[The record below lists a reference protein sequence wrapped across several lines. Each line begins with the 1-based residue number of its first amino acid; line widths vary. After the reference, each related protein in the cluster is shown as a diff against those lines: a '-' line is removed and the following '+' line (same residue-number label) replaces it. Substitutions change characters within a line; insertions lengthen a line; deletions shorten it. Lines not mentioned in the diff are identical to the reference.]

1 MKTQLLT
8 AILKYIKEGVFFLG
22 ADLRIVYVNPSAVRM
37 CGSTEKTILGKPALQ
52 TIVLLDPKSL
62 DNYLRIMPSL
72 DNPYH
77 FKDSILKVG
86 GNTLIVDGS
95 ITALKNHHDG
105 ILGYVIITRDVGE
118 LKKLRATLDYQA
130 SHDKLT
136 GFINREGF
144 AVQLDSI
151 VDLVKLGGGS
161 EEISGG
167 YTLMQ
172 INIDGFRRVTG
183 AAGVNGG
190 NAILIQFA
198 STIKSVIQENSIPAR
213 LTNDIFAVICMKN
226 DSEAVAHRL
235 HEAVRHTVF
244 SYAGK
249 TFPLTASI
257 GMLQITEKAAFAESL
272 LFTVDVACNSARCT
286 GGDKT
291 LIA

>member
-1 MKTQLLT
+1 VQ
-8 AILKYIKEGVFFLG
+8 
-22 ADLRIVYVNPSAVRM
+22 
-37 CGSTEKTILGKPALQ
+37 
-52 TIVLLDPKSL
+52 
-62 DNYLRIMPSL
+62 
-72 DNPYH
+72 
-77 FKDSILKVG
+77 
-86 GNTLIVDGS
+86 
-95 ITALKNHHDG
+95 
-105 ILGYVIITRDVGE
+105 GYVIITRDVSE

-136 GFINREGF
+136 GLISREGF

-151 VDLVKLGGGS
+151 LDSVKLG
-161 EEISGG
+161 SGTDE

-172 INIDGFRRVTG
+172 INIDGFRRVTDT
-183 AAGVNGG
+183 AGVNGG

-198 STIKSVIQENSIPAR
+198 STIKSVIREDSIPAR

-226 DSEAVAHRL
+226 DSEDAARRL

-272 LFTVDVACNSARCT
+272 LFTVDVTCNSARCT